1 MQKNIFNEI
10 LINSVY
16 RTVYYLSMYILMILM
31 IVMKKYHGRKNQQTI
46 SRKVLPQ
53 IQEVF

>member
-31 IVMKKYHGRKNQQTI
+31 IVTKKYHGRKKQQTI
-46 SRKVLPQ
+46 SKKVLPQ
-53 IQEVF
+53 I

>member
-10 LINSVY
+10 LISSVY

-31 IVMKKYHGRKNQQTI
+31 IVMKKYHGRKKQQTI
-46 SRKVLPQ
+46 SKKVLPQ
-53 IQEVF
+53 I